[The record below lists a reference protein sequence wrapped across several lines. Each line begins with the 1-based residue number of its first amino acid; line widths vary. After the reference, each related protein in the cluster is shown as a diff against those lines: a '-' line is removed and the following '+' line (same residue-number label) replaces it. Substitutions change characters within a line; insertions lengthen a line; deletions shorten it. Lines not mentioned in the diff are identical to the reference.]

1 MNKILLI
8 NPPWNRLFGESALIF
23 PLGLSYIAGVLE
35 EHGFDVSV
43 YNADFV
49 AGRGRPLG
57 RWYRSRAT
65 KYNDYLHILNDINH
79 PLWQE
84 IEAVISQQSPDIVGI
99 SVTTPKY
106 GSALNVGKLVK
117 KIDPDIP
124 VVFGGVHPTT
134 LPEETLKNKEV
145 DIVVRGEGEYTFLD
159 LVENVDKL
167 HNVPGISY
175 KERGKIIHN
184 IDRPLIQNLDELPF
198 PAKHLWLEKDKY
210 SPESF
215 GEISASRG
223 CPYKCIFC
231 ASHLLWTRK
240 VRYRSP
246 ENVVNEIKHTQETF
260 GTYLFR
266 FADDSFNL
274 NKKFVEDF
282 CNLLIEEKVDI
293 AWKCGVRA
301 ELIYDDL
308 IKKMKSAGCKMVL
321 MGIESG
327 NNDTLKKIKKGITI
341 EQVKNADKVLKAN
354 KMRSVHYFMLFP
366 WETKEEIDN
375 TISVIK
381 ELYADTTVISVAV
394 PFPGTEL
401 YDMCKSEGRLPRE
414 IDWATFF
421 PQSPDMLSL
430 NKNFTTEEFL
440 QLIKEV
446 ERVVGGYNKK
456 KRRKSLLSDSA
467 YFIKVAMRA
476 KYKPRDLWALFRSYF
491 WE

>member
-8 NPPWNRLFGESALIF
+8 NPPWNRLFGESAFIF

-35 EHGFDVSV
+35 EHGFDVAV
-43 YNADFV
+43 YNADFS
-49 AGRGRPLG
+49 AGRGRPLD
-57 RWYRSRAT
+57 RWYRSRTT
-65 KYNDYLHILNDINH
+65 KYGDYLHILNDSDH

-84 IEAVISQQSPDIVGI
+84 IEAVISQQSPDIIGI

-124 VVFGGVHPTT
+124 VVFGGVHPTA

-145 DIVVRGEGEYTFLD
+145 DVVVRGEGEYTFLAI
-159 LVENVDKL
+159 VENIDKL
-167 HNVPGISY
+167 DKIPGASY
-175 KERGKIIHN
+175 KEDGKIIHN
-184 IDRPLIQNLDELPF
+184 PGRPLIQNLDELPF

-223 CPYKCIFC
+223 CPYNCIFC

-240 VRYRSP
+240 VRHRSP
-246 ENVVNEIKHTQETF
+246 GNLVEEIKHTQDTF

-274 NKKFVEDF
+274 SKKFVGDF
-282 CNLLIEEKVDI
+282 CNLLIEEKVGI

-301 ELIYDDL
+301 DL
-308 IKKMKSAGCKMVL
+308 IDGELVKKMKSAGCKMAL

-327 NNDTLKKIKKGITI
+327 NNEMLKKIKKGITI
-341 EQVKNADKVLKAN
+341 EQVKNANKILKQN
-354 KMRSVHYFMLFP
+354 KLRAVQYFMVFP
-366 WETKEEIDN
+366 WENKEEIDN
-375 TISVIK
+375 TISRIK
-381 ELYADTTVISVAV
+381 ELDADTTVISVAV
-394 PFPGTEL
+394 PFPGTDL
-401 YDMCKSEGRLPRE
+401 YDMCKSEGLLPGE

-421 PQSPDMLSL
+421 PQSPDIMSL

-446 ERVVGGYNKK
+446 ERVVGRYNKK

-467 YFIKVAMRA
+467 YFIKLAMRA
-476 KYKPRDLWALFRSYF
+476 KYKPSDLWALFRSYF